1 MFVLSRRIGFVANLC
16 HATARLFAA
25 LSLVISVS
33 LSQMTGFAFAQTG
46 RPLSGV
52 IAATDK
58 PITISYVNEQGE
70 TIGRIAG
77 VGEPIYLNDE
87 ISTPNGA
94 SLQVLLQDQTVFS
107 IGPNSTL
114 IFDEFVFDPTA
125 VDEMA
130 LTASVTKG
138 TFKFISGKVSKLK
151 PGAMKLKLPNAT
163 ASVRGTSVVGR
174 VDETGGA
181 DLVLLSGAVQLQP
194 DAASLPVDLI
204 QPGWGV
210 SIADTGV
217 ASEPTPFSAE
227 DIDDIIQEVEF
238 SEEEEAATEEAA
250 ATDEAGTAEEEGE
263 AAPETIAEDSEAVET
278 VTAAIEDAGGEVAPE
293 EVVAIL
299 QESQGDPE
307 AVAEAIVKVI
317 IEDQIERGEISS
329 EDLAAFTLFATGEDG
344 DGGPA
349 LPEDFKIDDLNLED
363 VKVEDLAI
371 AGIEFE
377 AGDTLVEAFSSRL
390 ETDGLEL
397 PTFDRASFE
406 LQPTF
411 FQPEDVVLTTKYEIE
426 DVSKLVF
433 GGSGVE
439 TDAPEIEL
447 SFFDL
452 LFNAEVINE
461 EFKRREASF
470 SFEGDERSFDDGES
484 DGSGTQQA
492 GTDVGANDVGNEG
505 SGPVITTEFRSTDTD
520 APSTPS
526 APILVSPTR
535 GLIETKGPTLS
546 RTPLEI
552 KVPEAEK
559 EGAGETELV
568 LQQIVDT
575 NFKEP
580 TRSAPTPGYDTPEQK
595 EEVSRSEFAAFLER
609 AQLEYAEN
617 RADPLALYKEGLVG
631 AQWLTYQSD
640 GSLGNTDTFDGL
652 VSSAYSGSARF
663 SDSVAVKDVNTGFS
677 ALTSYDVKI
686 NYGTAV
692 VSGNFKIQGM
702 TLSGTSY
709 VSESGSS
716 SHNET
721 ISTTLGTSTA
731 KLPTTNASGV
741 ITGGADE
748 NSDGHLDVGE
758 TIEQVRLTS
767 VDFRNSATGSN
778 VTSVVRTHV
787 DMSVGSVITPEAVL
801 NGRLGEFTIQSEEFS
816 TTGCTPTCASL
827 TKTGGVG
834 LATSVVAAQ

>member
-1 MFVLSRRIGFVANLC
+1 MFVRSGTFGFVANLC
-16 HATARLFAA
+16 QSLVRLFAA
-25 LSLVISVS
+25 LSLVISLS

-87 ISTPNGA
+87 ISTPDGA

-125 VDEMA
+125 VDDMA

-194 DAASLPVDLI
+194 DATIAPVDLI

-210 SIADTGV
+210 SIAATGV

-238 SEEEEAATEEAA
+238 SEEEDAATQDAA
-250 ATDEAGTAEEEGE
+250 SDEAGTTEEDGE
-263 AAPETIAEDSEAVET
+263 TANEAIAEDSEAVET

-329 EDLAAFTLFATGEDG
+329 EELAAFTLFATGEDS

-377 AGDTLVEAFSSRL
+377 AGDTLIEAFSSRL

-397 PTFDRASFE
+397 PSFDRASFE
-406 LQPTF
+406 LQPTL
-411 FQPEDVVLTTKYEIE
+411 FQPEAVVLTTKYEIE

-433 GGSGVE
+433 GGPEVE

-470 SFEGDERSFDDGES
+470 SFEGDERSFDDGKS
-484 DGSGTQQA
+484 DGSGTQEA
-492 GTDVGANDVGNEG
+492 GTDVGSNDVGNEG
-505 SGPVITTEFRSTDTD
+505 AGPVITTEFRSTGTDT
-520 APSTPS
+520 PSTPS
-526 APILVSPTR
+526 APTLVTPTR
-535 GLIETKGPTLS
+535 GLIETKSPTLS
-546 RTPLEI
+546 RAPIEF
-552 KVPEAEK
+552 KAPEAEQ

-580 TRSAPTPGYDTPEQK
+580 TSSNPAPSYDVPEK
-595 EEVSRSEFAAFLER
+595 EEEVSRSEFLAFLER

-617 RADPLALYKEGLVG
+617 SADPLALYKEGITE

-640 GSLGNTDTFDGL
+640 GSLGNADTFGGL
-652 VSSAYSGSARF
+652 ISSAYSGSARF
-663 SDSVAVKDVNTGFS
+663 ADSVAVKDVNTGFS

-686 NYGTAV
+686 NYGTAA
-692 VSGNFKIQGM
+692 VSGNFKIHGM

-731 KLPTTNASGV
+731 KMPTTNSSGV

-748 NSDGHLDVGE
+748 NADGYLDVGE

-767 VDFRNSATGSN
+767 VDFRNSATGSA